1 MKKRQ
6 IIQSIRRSVDKLTP
20 DVYQYVANAPVQKLP
35 FHDAIT
41 AQPKQD
47 QTDSKRKISPV
58 LRLAPVFALLALV
71 LFSFTM
77 WKQLMTVTGVVGL
90 DVNPSIQID
99 VNRFDRVIDV
109 KPLNSDA
116 IPIIHGIA
124 YKQVKL
130 EYVVRSLVGSMYYH
144 GYLQDPE
151 SAILISVESRDA
163 KKAAYL
169 EKQVSIEI
177 SELVSLD
184 VSQVYS
190 QIIPIEQI
198 DKRSEEYGVSFG
210 VLNLARMAHDKYP
223 EYSMEELV
231 ALPVSV
237 LYEMAYLEPESY
249 QPNLDVPDNC
259 GGDDI
264 PCKIMLPLINNSD
277 GFESTPT
284 PTPVS
289 PDYDDDDNNND
300 DDGFDLEE
308 WWDDLWDDDDEL
320 DDD

>member
-35 FHDAIT
+35 FHGAIT

-77 WKQLMTVTGVVGL
+77 WKQLMTVSGVVGL

-109 KPLNSDA
+109 KPLNNDA

-151 SAILISVESRDA
+151 SAILISVESRDT
-163 KKAAYL
+163 KKAAFL
-169 EKQVSIEI
+169 KKQVTIEI

-184 VSQVYS
+184 TSQVYS

-198 DKRSEEYGVSFG
+198 DKRPEQEGVSFG
-210 VLNLARMAHDKYP
+210 VLNLARMAQEKYP
-223 EYSMEELV
+223 EYSMEELFS
-231 ALPVSV
+231 LPVSV
-237 LYEMAYLEPESY
+237 LYEMAHSEPGTY
-249 QPNLDVPDNC
+249 QPDLDLPEDC
-259 GGDDI
+259 GGDNNPCRITLPFIMSPDGTEI
-264 PCKIMLPLINNSD
+264 PHA
-277 GFESTPT
+277 TPT
-284 PTPVS
+284 PTS
-289 PDYDDDDNNND
+289 PGYNDD
-300 DDGFDLEE
+300 DDGFDLDD
-308 WWDDLWDDDDEL
+308 WWDDLWDDDDDDEW

>member
-109 KPLNSDA
+109 KPLNNDA

-163 KKAAYL
+163 KKAAFL

-210 VLNLARMAHDKYP
+210 VLNLARMAHEKYP
-223 EYSMEELV
+223 EYSMEELFS
-231 ALPVSV
+231 LPVSV
-237 LYEMAYLEPESY
+237 LYEIAHSEPGTY
-249 QPNLDVPDNC
+249 KPDLDTPEDC
-259 GGDDI
+259 GGIDN
-264 PCKIMLPLINNSD
+264 PCKINLPLIMSPD
-277 GFESTPT
+277 GMEMPQATTTPT
-284 PTPVS
+284 S
-289 PDYDDDDNNND
+289 PIYYDDD
-300 DDGFDLEE
+300 E
-308 WWDDLWDDDDEL
+308 WDDD
-320 DDD
+320 

>member
-1 MKKRQ
+1 
-6 IIQSIRRSVDKLTP
+6 
-20 DVYQYVANAPVQKLP
+20 
-35 FHDAIT
+35 
-41 AQPKQD
+41 
-47 QTDSKRKISPV
+47 
-58 LRLAPVFALLALV
+58 
-71 LFSFTM
+71 
-77 WKQLMTVTGVVGL
+77 MTVTGVVGP

-109 KPLNSDA
+109 KPLNNDA

-210 VLNLARMAHDKYP
+210 VLNLARMAHEKYP
-223 EYSMEELV
+223 EYSMEELFS
-231 ALPVSV
+231 LPVSV
-237 LYEMAYLEPESY
+237 LYEMAHSEPGTYKPDIDLPDDHYGEG
-249 QPNLDVPDNC
+249 VPY
-259 GGDDI
+259 
-264 PCKIMLPLINNSD
+264 KIMLPFIAI
-277 GFESTPT
+277 
-284 PTPVS
+284 
-289 PDYDDDDNNND
+289 
-300 DDGFDLEE
+300 
-308 WWDDLWDDDDEL
+308 
-320 DDD
+320 